1 LFDVKDGMFDEC
13 PISLRY
19 LRKRYGNK

>member
-1 LFDVKDGMFDEC
+1 MLFDVKDGMFDEC

-19 LRKRYGNK
+19 LRKRYKE